1 MIKTLKKPLILVVIL
16 LLAITIFPTQVSA
29 KSDNSSIFTPRL
41 TAPTK
46 SNDYYYS
53 LNYYYK
59 SCYGMPNC
67 VAYAYGRIYEINK
80 KAPLINKGN
89 ASEWW
94 SINKRNGYYEYG
106 KKPEVGAIACWSG
119 GRGGHVAV
127 VEEVNGNTVTISESH
142 YGGKFF
148 DTRKINSNGSGY
160 IRSMTFMGYIYAS
173 REVADEL
180 KYEKEEKEKQK
191 IRNSLRKYK
200 TEETD
205 IIVKTYQN
213 ALTMIVN
220 QEELSYKI
228 IVSER
233 NVLA

>member
-1 MIKTLKKPLILVVIL
+1 MTKKLKKPLILVVIL
-16 LLAITIFPTQVSA
+16 LLAITVFPTQVSA
-29 KSDNSSIFTPRL
+29 KADNSSIFTPRL
-41 TAPTK
+41 TAPTR

-59 SCYGMPNC
+59 SGYGMPNC

-80 KAPLINKGN
+80 KAPLIDHGN

-127 VEEVNGNTVTISESH
+127 VEEVNGNTITISESH
-142 YGGKFF
+142 YGGAYF
-148 DTRKINSNGSGY
+148 DTIKINSNGSGY
-160 IRSMTFMGYIYAS
+160 IRSMKFMGYIYAS
-173 REVADEL
+173 REVAEEL
-180 KYEKEEKEKQK
+180 EYEKEEKEKQK
-191 IRNSLRKYK
+191 IRDSLRKYK

-205 IIVKTYQN
+205 IIVGTEQSVFD
-213 ALTMIVN
+213 MIEKQDEIADKV
-220 QEELSYKI
+220 

-233 NVLA
+233 NLLA